1 MNILIKKERCKM
13 ALWNNN
19 QEDLTTKT
27 GTGEKIEVSGVY
39 ELEIKEAYL
48 TNSKTSKAVGI
59 TLNFDGDAGYA
70 RTTLWHIKGDGTVN
84 KFAEKYLNRMLYLLK
99 TKVEN
104 LKTEVKKVKLFSG
117 EEVDRTFI
125 TNIPKKAIGVIL
137 EVKKDQENTNYEI
150 KDFYDIGTGK
160 TTDEIMN
167 KTEAV
172 TVQFFK
178 DKFEKVAPKKGYP
191 LPYET
196 TKNIITED
204 DEEFPF

>member
-1 MNILIKKERCKM
+1 M

-59 TLNFDGDAGYA
+59 TLNFDGDAGYT

-178 DKFEKVAPKKGYP
+178 DKFEKAAPKKGYP

-196 TKNIITED
+196 TKNIITEIEDD
-204 DEEFPF
+204 DEAFPF

>member
-1 MNILIKKERCKM
+1 M

-48 TNSKTSKAVGI
+48 TNSKSSKAVGI

-178 DKFEKVAPKKGYP
+178 DKFEKATPKKGYT

-196 TKNIITED
+196 TKNIITEVEDD
-204 DEEFPF
+204 DEAFPF

>member
-1 MNILIKKERCKM
+1 M

-48 TNSKTSKAVGI
+48 TNSKASKAVGI

-125 TNIPKKAIGVIL
+125 TNIPVKKLGVIL

-172 TVQFFK
+172 TVHFFK
-178 DKFEKVAPKKGYP
+178 DKFEKAAPKKGYP

-196 TKNIITED
+196 TKNIVTEVED
-204 DEEFPF
+204 DDEAFPF

>member
-1 MNILIKKERCKM
+1 M

-48 TNSKTSKAVGI
+48 TNSKSSKAVGI

-178 DKFEKVAPKKGYP
+178 DKFEKTAPKKGYP

-196 TKNIITED
+196 TKNIITKVED
-204 DEEFPF
+204 EEEFPF

>member
-1 MNILIKKERCKM
+1 
-13 ALWNNN
+13 
-19 QEDLTTKT
+19 
-27 GTGEKIEVSGVY
+27 
-39 ELEIKEAYL
+39 
-48 TNSKTSKAVGI
+48 
-59 TLNFDGDAGYA
+59 
-70 RTTLWHIKGDGTVN
+70 
-84 KFAEKYLNRMLYLLK
+84 MLYLLK

-178 DKFEKVAPKKGYP
+178 DKFEKAAPKKGYP

-196 TKNIITED
+196 TKNIITEVED
-204 DEEFPF
+204 EEEFPF

>member
-1 MNILIKKERCKM
+1 M
-13 ALWNNN
+13 ALWNFR

-27 GTGEKIEVSGVY
+27 RTGEKIEASGVY

-48 TNSKTSKAVGI
+48 TNSKSSKAVGI

-84 KFAEKYLNRMLYLLK
+84 QYVEKYLNRMLYLLK
-99 TKVEN
+99 TKGEN
-104 LKTEVKKVKLFSG
+104 LKTEVKKIKLFSG

-137 EVKKDQENTNYEI
+137 EVEKDQDNINYKI
-150 KDFYDIGTGK
+150 NDFYDIGTGK
-160 TTDEIMN
+160 TADEIMN

-172 TVQFFK
+172 TVQSFK
-178 DKFEKVAPKKGYP
+178 DKFEKAASKKGYP

-196 TKNIITED
+196 TKNIITKVED
-204 DEEFPF
+204 EEEFPF

>member
-1 MNILIKKERCKM
+1 M

-48 TNSKTSKAVGI
+48 TNSKASKAVGI

-178 DKFEKVAPKKGYP
+178 DKFEKAAPKKGYP

-196 TKNIITED
+196 TKNIITKVED
-204 DEEFPF
+204 EEEFPF

>member
-1 MNILIKKERCKM
+1 M
-13 ALWNNN
+13 ALWNSNP
-19 QEDLTTKT
+19 EYLTAKT
-27 GTGEKIEVSGVY
+27 RIGEKIEASGVY

-48 TNSKTSKAVGI
+48 TNSKSSKAVGI
-59 TLNFDGDAGYA
+59 TLNFDGDAGYV
-70 RTTLWHIKGDGTVN
+70 RTTLWHIKGDGTIN
-84 KFAEKYLNRMLYLLK
+84 KYVEKNLERMLYLLK

-137 EVKKDQENTNYEI
+137 EVEKDQDNINYKI

-178 DKFEKVAPKKGYP
+178 DNFEKTAPKKGYP

-196 TKNIITED
+196 TKNIITKVED
-204 DEEFPF
+204 EEEFPF

>member
-1 MNILIKKERCKM
+1 M

-19 QEDLTTKT
+19 QEDLTVKT

-125 TNIPKKAIGVIL
+125 TNIPKKALGVIL

-196 TKNIITED
+196 TKNIVTEVED
-204 DEEFPF
+204 DEAFPF

>member
-1 MNILIKKERCKM
+1 M

-48 TNSKTSKAVGI
+48 TNSKASKAVGI

-172 TVQFFK
+172 TVQLFK
-178 DKFEKVAPKKGYP
+178 DKFEKAAPKKGYP

-196 TKNIITED
+196 TKNIITEVED
-204 DEEFPF
+204 EEEFPF

>member
-1 MNILIKKERCKM
+1 M

-59 TLNFDGDAGYA
+59 TLNFDGDAGYV

-125 TNIPKKAIGVIL
+125 TNIPKKALGVIL
-137 EVKKDQENTNYEI
+137 EVKKDQDNVNYEI

-178 DKFEKVAPKKGYP
+178 DKFEKAAPKKGYP

-196 TKNIITED
+196 TKNIVTEVED
-204 DEEFPF
+204 DEAFPF